1 LLLIKIKNRLNFKE
15 ANNMP
20 INKRLSILKM
30 IYLELLDDFDTNL
43 ADKDKLTLG
52 QEFLLG

>member
-1 LLLIKIKNRLNFKE
+1 LLIKIKNRLNFKE

-30 IYLELLDDFDTNL
+30 IYLGLLDGFDINL
-43 ADKDKLTLG
+43 AN
-52 QEFLLG
+52 

>member
-1 LLLIKIKNRLNFKE
+1 
-15 ANNMP
+15 
-20 INKRLSILKM
+20 M
-30 IYLELLDDFDTNL
+30 IYLELLDDFDINL